1 MALIEYP
8 SNEMSDLE
16 KWAYLKELE
25 GKLKLELKVVGEKVK
40 QEFGYEGGVKQT
52 KFGNVQQVMRVTQKP
67 KDDLKFYLAEMD
79 VLEVCKKDDIDLTKV
94 KDLIESGYLDNEEVE
109 KRLETTETSYLKFK
123 QNREEK

>member
-40 QEFGYEGGVKQT
+40 QEFGYEGGFKQT

>member
-40 QEFGYEGGVKQT
+40 QEFGYEGGFKQT

-94 KDLIESGYLDNEEVE
+94 KDRIF
-109 KRLETTETSYLKFK
+109 RLKCQK
-123 QNREEK
+123 